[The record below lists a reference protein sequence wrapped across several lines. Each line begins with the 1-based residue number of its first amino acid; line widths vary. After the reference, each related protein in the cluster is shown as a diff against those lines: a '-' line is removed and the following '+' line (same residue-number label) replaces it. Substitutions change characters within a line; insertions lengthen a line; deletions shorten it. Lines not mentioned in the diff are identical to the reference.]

1 MSQPQVLNTA
11 SVTSTNSEKLF
22 ISTDTNDADK
32 LELQAL
38 KALVRDNIRDGN
50 GTLLPIGTIDGTP
63 TDLVYDF
70 HTKNMINQ
78 DIFSSQIHIVHTT
91 YEQRANDQDAL
102 FLDVSC
108 GTVDLSQIEIDETTS
123 AFVEGTLILDICN
136 GADDISLNDAAGNNK
151 HNLQFTSA
159 SSIDKSFTKA
169 LLSANDNSDSSLLFS
184 VVEDASNVSTI
195 ILNKAPNGAGIID
208 VSNKLDV
215 FLDSS
220 NAVALSALPFEVTYG
235 TYRAAY
241 STTGLVTTTV
251 TPNKDDIGMRDLSG
265 NTLITAFTG
274 AVGGYNLAN
283 YLPNGDQDVPSYQLN
298 IGLTVGG
305 NISIAN
311 DTFDIS
317 GADNM
322 VNNLDYMNAI
332 RNFGSNKNVVG
343 DTPAT
348 YLAHTDVSSH
358 SVKITNS
365 ITDLSFGGDNATSH
379 GNGTSGSFI
388 TFLND
393 TQNEYLSS
401 VLQGVITLET
411 RANTSRVE
419 IVNNND
425 VSDVLLGS
433 IVAYIGDT
441 PIQNTNVDLCLN
453 QTKEVTYTVK
463 QKFPNPGSSL
473 LDSLCVSGG
482 NQVNALAI
490 KDASSTLFG
499 NNEVVA
505 TFDESA
511 VATLQEANDI
521 TFIKV
526 TDNNKFATRVN
537 KIFDLCNTDLSYGN
551 PDVQIEVTGTNVQ
564 LDIDGIYNY
573 DLVRLFLEPKTLADL
588 SNAGTGLVADVD
600 NFLGFSTSDSA
611 VQLKT
616 KVDYSHKLND
626 FVWDVID
633 NGTSID
639 MSFSIVPNIVGD
651 VSAHEFQSKIQTL
664 IKKEWTDQITVK
676 EIVDYPS
683 DYILTVLST
692 TISNEVVST
701 SYAGGT
707 VKQFTKKT
715 TNSITD
721 PFPLSSYQN
730 IQTDMSNITITDV
743 YFEWYHSD
751 GTKGPESKL
760 RGFPSSAS
768 RTITYTPQKRTI
780 TKSMIHTMKGQLQGR
795 DKNSGLYDTTETKHD
810 IDLGFNLSTTI
821 NGFNT
826 DNSANFVI
834 NLDLDEGNV
843 SLNSEQYQV
852 LLDFAEGNTV
862 WTTTKKTGTLEAMTN
877 GLTSL
882 QDIFDASDFV
892 TDGNLSSIHTI
903 HVVND
908 TTGTNT
914 LTLKNSD
921 VSFVTLESDRT
932 LLANFVIVIAN
943 GPVFEVLRNG
953 DDISFDN
960 YLYTTD
966 DKLLIDNGIQLDICE
981 NLVNFGGADMS
992 LNLRVDQVNVSHYG
1006 AAGVVADI
1014 SNSKTYTD
1022 ASAQDI
1028 SFNNYRGIIADQT
1041 IEIRRVLGQ
1050 FQLDF
1055 SGVSQTVSG
1064 DFLVGTVLD
1073 ASMTDF
1079 TDTSMGDLGYDI
1091 VSTKSHL
1098 GTTSVTNDGL
1108 SIPVTLTPAQYSIA
1122 GTVANLN
1129 PADFGTKTS
1138 FSDVLFEFYQNDPST
1153 NPNSAGFFKA
1163 SRIATTGDGDTYKID
1178 AKPGGDVIISNPS
1191 GYPFA
1196 SMSGTLAEGLP
1207 YFDLSFGSKQYPF
1220 IVRLKSTITLETDV
1234 SFELSPPKYQV
1245 QYRNLTGVDHFPF
1258 TGDATT
1264 NTTTEYFST
1273 QTAAHVLSDISAT
1286 ITLDISKTFIDFALN
1301 RSTTEFKTDMSG
1313 NSNTIRAQIT
1323 YDTGIIP
1330 GISNE
1335 YLVIPNSGTDTSD
1348 AVTIDKI
1355 SKTGN
1360 FYQLAMTQRAN
1371 GLYTVGGYDVCS
1383 NLINSSANILVKLP
1397 SAYMNEGRYQSVITP
1412 NIGVKTSLIGAEY
1425 DLSGTVPV
1433 IKIRKYT
1440 SPIHESFETFK
1451 IDKNNIRAVGFRAS
1465 TIKEATVV
1473 LSNVSFGT
1481 TAYSFQDILNSTAD
1495 ALTALPAYTDVSAS
1509 DISGETIWDDY
1520 ASGRLKYVM
1529 VPLTY
1534 SGIGNILEVTGANSI
1549 KPVKTLVASTPDI
1562 TRITSADGAPVF
1574 RVRANGRVDT
1584 GTVQTSNLISIT
1596 SQTNNSGQTYNNEFV
1611 SYNVL
1616 LG

>member
-1 MSQPQVLNTA
+1 MSQVFNTA

-22 ISTDTNDADK
+22 ISTDTNDANK

-91 YEQRANDQDAL
+91 YEQRANDQDAT

-108 GTVDLSQIEIDETTS
+108 GTVDLSQIEIDETTA

-136 GADDISLNDAAGNNK
+136 GADDISLNDGAGNNK

-169 LLSANDNSDSSLLFS
+169 LLSASDNSDTTLLFS
-184 VVEDASNVSTI
+184 VIEDASNVSTI
-195 ILNKAPNGAGIID
+195 ILNKAPGGSGIID
-208 VSNKLDV
+208 ISDRLDV
-215 FLDSS
+215 FLDNS
-220 NAVALSALPFEVTYG
+220 NAIALSALPSQVTYG
-235 TYRAAY
+235 TYRATY
-241 STTGLVTTTV
+241 STTGLVTTTAI
-251 TPNKDDIGMRDLSG
+251 PNATDIGLRDLSG
-265 NTLITAFTG
+265 NTLIISYSG
-274 AVGGYNLAN
+274 ENNLQLF
-283 YLPNGDQDVPSYQLN
+283 LPNGANDVPNYQLD
-298 IGLTVGG
+298 ISLTVGG

-311 DTFDIS
+311 DAFDVVNVDS
-317 GADNM
+317 M

-332 RNFGSNKNVVG
+332 RNFGSNKNTA
-343 DTPAT
+343 DDSSAT
-348 YLAHTDVSSH
+348 YLAHTDVLSH
-358 SVKITNS
+358 SVKIANS
-365 ITDLSFGGDNATSH
+365 ITDLSFGGYNAISH
-379 GNGTSGSFI
+379 GNGTNGSFI
-388 TFLND
+388 TLLNNSQD
-393 TQNEYLSS
+393 EYLSS

-441 PIQNTNVDLCLN
+441 AIQGTNVDLCLN
-453 QTKEVTYTVK
+453 QTEVVTYTVK

-490 KDASSTLFG
+490 KDASSTLFLDTSINAVFVDG
-499 NNEVVA
+499 
-505 TFDESA
+505 A
-511 VATLQEANDI
+511 VATLQAANPNNI

-639 MSFSIVPNIVGD
+639 MSFDIVPNIVGD

-664 IKKEWTDQITVK
+664 IKKEWYDGVSVK

-683 DYILTVLST
+683 DYILTVLTST
-692 TISNEVVST
+692 VTEAS
-701 SYAGGT
+701 AGTHGTGT
-707 VKQFTKKT
+707 VKQFTKIT

-721 PFPLSSYQN
+721 PFPLGSYQN
-730 IQTDMSNITITDV
+730 LQTDMSNITITDV
-743 YFEWYHSD
+743 YYEWYHSD

-760 RGFPSSAS
+760 RDFTSSAS

-795 DKNSGLYDTTETKHD
+795 DKVSGLYDITENKYD

-821 NGFNT
+821 TGFNT

-834 NLDLDEGNV
+834 NLDLDEGDV
-843 SLNSEQYQV
+843 SLNSEQYEV
-852 LLDFAEGNTV
+852 LLDFAEGNAV

-903 HVVND
+903 HVVD
-908 TTGTNT
+908 DITGQNT

-921 VSFVTLESDRT
+921 VSFVTLDADRT

-981 NLVNFGGADMS
+981 NLVNFGGTDMS
-992 LNLRVDQVNVSHYG
+992 LNLRLDQVNVSHYG
-1006 AAGVVADI
+1006 TAGAVADI
-1014 SNSKTYTD
+1014 TTSKTYTD

-1041 IEIRRVLGQ
+1041 IEIRRVGGQ

-1064 DFLVGTVLD
+1064 DFLVGAVLD
-1073 ASMTDF
+1073 ASMSDF

-1091 VSTKSHL
+1091 VSNKSHL

-1108 SIPVTLTPAQYSIA
+1108 SIPVTLTPARYTVA
-1122 GTVANLN
+1122 GTVADLS
-1129 PADFGTKTS
+1129 PSVFGTRTS
-1138 FSDVLFEFYQNDPST
+1138 FSDVIFEFFQNVEAT
-1153 NPNSAGFFKA
+1153 NGKSAGFFKA
-1163 SRIATTGDGDTYKID
+1163 SRIATTGDNDRYRI
-1178 AKPGGDVIISNPS
+1178 AANAS
-1191 GYPFA
+1191 GNITIQHPDGSTIVG
-1196 SMSGTLAEGLP
+1196 SMSGALVAPAT
-1207 YFDLSFGSKQYPF
+1207 YYDLSFNNTAYPF
-1220 IVRLKSTITLETDV
+1220 IVRLTNTIADDVDV
-1234 SFELSPPKYQV
+1234 SFELLPPKYQV
-1245 QYRNLTGVDHFPF
+1245 QYRNPTGVGHFPF
-1258 TGDATT
+1258 TGNATT

-1273 QTAAHVLSDISAT
+1273 QTAAHPLSDISAT

-1301 RSTTEFKTDMSG
+1301 RSTTDFTTDMSG

-1323 YDTGIIP
+1323 YEAGINP
-1330 GISNE
+1330 GIDNE
-1335 YLVIPNSGTDTSD
+1335 YLVIPNSGTDTSSV
-1348 AVTIDKI
+1348 AVTIDQI
-1355 SKTGN
+1355 SKSGN
-1360 FYQLAMTQRAN
+1360 FYQLAMTQHVN

-1383 NLINSSANILVKLP
+1383 NLINSSSNILVKLP
-1397 SAYMNEGRYQSVITP
+1397 SAYMNEGRYESVITP

-1425 DLSGTVPV
+1425 DLSGTIPV

-1451 IDKNNIRAVGFRAS
+1451 IDQNNIRAVGFRAS
-1465 TIKEATVV
+1465 TIQEATIV
-1473 LSNVSFGT
+1473 LSTVAFGT
-1481 TAYSFQDILNSTAD
+1481 TAYSFQDILNSTAST
-1495 ALTALPAYTDVSAS
+1495 LTALPTYTDVSAS

-1520 ASGRLKYVM
+1520 ATGKLKYVM

-1534 SGIGNILEVTGANSI
+1534 SGIGNILEVTSASSI

-1562 TRITSADGAPVF
+1562 TRITSGDGAPVF
-1574 RVRANGRVDT
+1574 RVRANGRIDT
-1584 GTVQTSNLISIT
+1584 STVQTSNLISVT

>member
-1 MSQPQVLNTA
+1 MSQFFNTA
-11 SVTSTNSEKLF
+11 SVTDTNSEKLF
-22 ISTDTNDADK
+22 ISTDTNDANK

-50 GTLLPIGTIDGTP
+50 GTLLPIGTIDGTG

-91 YEQRANDQDAL
+91 YEQRANDQDAS

-108 GTVDLSQIEIDETTS
+108 GTVDLSQIEIDETTA

-136 GADDISLNDAAGNNK
+136 GADDISLNDGAGNYK

-169 LLSANDNSDSSLLFS
+169 LLSASDNSDTTLLFS
-184 VVEDASNVSTI
+184 VIEDASNVSTI
-195 ILNKAPNGAGIID
+195 ILNKSPGGSGIID
-208 VSNKLDV
+208 ISDQLDV
-215 FLDSS
+215 FLDNS
-220 NAVALSALPFEVTYG
+220 NAVALSAYPSQVAYG
-235 TYRAAY
+235 VYRATY
-241 STTGLVTTTV
+241 STSGLVTTTV

-265 NTLITAFTG
+265 NTLVTS
-274 AVGGYNLAN
+274 YNGENALLLF
-283 YLPNGDQDVPSYQLN
+283 LPNGANDVPNYQLD
-298 IGLTVGG
+298 ISFTVGG
-305 NISIAN
+305 NISIEN
-311 DTFDIS
+311 ETFDVVNVDS
-317 GADNM
+317 M

-332 RNFGSNKNVVG
+332 RNFGNNKNIAG
-343 DTPAT
+343 DASAT
-348 YLAHTDVSSH
+348 FLEHTDVLSH
-358 SVKITNS
+358 SVHISNG
-365 ITDLSFGGDNATSH
+365 ITDLSFGGVNATSH

-393 TQNEYLSS
+393 SQDEYLSDVS
-401 VLQGVITLET
+401 QGVITLET
-411 RANTSRVE
+411 RTITSRVE
-419 IVNNND
+419 ILNNND

-433 IVAYIGDT
+433 TVAYIGDT
-441 PIQNTNVDLCLN
+441 SIQSTNVDLCLN
-453 QTKEVTYTVK
+453 QTEVVTYTVK

-473 LDSLCVSGG
+473 LDNLCVSGG
-482 NQVNALAI
+482 NHVNALAI
-490 KDASSTLFG
+490 KDASSTLFIDTSINAVFVDG
-499 NNEVVA
+499 
-505 TFDESA
+505 A
-511 VATLQEANDI
+511 VATLQAANPNNI

-633 NGTSID
+633 NGISID
-639 MSFSIVPNIVGD
+639 MSFSIVPNIVGN
-651 VSAHEFQSKIQTL
+651 VLAHEFQSKIQTL
-664 IKKEWTDQITVK
+664 IKKEWTDGDTVQ

-683 DYILTVLST
+683 DYTLTVLST
-692 TISNEVVST
+692 NT
-701 SYAGGT
+701 SEASAGTYGTGT
-707 VKQFTKKT
+707 VKQFTKIT

-721 PFPLSSYQN
+721 PFPLGSYQN
-730 IQTDMSNITITDV
+730 LQTDMSNITITDV
-743 YFEWYHSD
+743 YYEWYHSD

-760 RGFPSSAS
+760 RDFTSSAS

-795 DKNSGLYDTTETKHD
+795 DKVSGLYDISENKYD

-821 NGFNT
+821 TGFNT

-834 NLDLDEGNV
+834 NLDLDEGDV
-843 SLNSEQYQV
+843 SLNSEQYEV

-892 TDGNLSSIHTI
+892 TDGSLSSIHTV

-921 VSFVTLESDRT
+921 ASFVTLEADRT

-981 NLVNFGGADMS
+981 NLVNFGGTDMS
-992 LNLRVDQVNVSHYG
+992 LNLRLDQVNVSHYG
-1006 AAGVVADI
+1006 TAGAVADI
-1014 SNSKTYTD
+1014 TTSKTYTD

-1064 DFLVGTVLD
+1064 DFLVGAVLD
-1073 ASMTDF
+1073 ASMSDF
-1079 TDTSMGDLGYDI
+1079 ADTSMGDLGYDI
-1091 VSTKSHL
+1091 VSNKSHL

-1108 SIPVTLTPAQYSIA
+1108 SVPVTLTPARYKVA

-1129 PADFGTKTS
+1129 VAEFGTRTS
-1138 FSDVLFEFYQNDPST
+1138 FSDVIFEFYQNVEAT
-1153 NPNSAGFFKA
+1153 NGKSAGFFKA
-1163 SRIATTGDGDTYKID
+1163 SRIATTGDGDKYN
-1178 AKPGGDVIISNPS
+1178 ISAQAS
-1191 GYPFA
+1191 G
-1196 SMSGTLAEGLP
+1196 SVTILHGSDTVGTMSGALVSPATS
-1207 YFDLSFGSKQYPF
+1207 FDLSFNDARYPF
-1220 IVRLKSTITLETDV
+1220 IVRLISTIADDVDV
-1234 SFELSPPKYQV
+1234 SFELLAPQYQV
-1245 QYRNLTGVDHFPF
+1245 QYRNSTGVDHFPF

-1264 NTTTEYFST
+1264 NTSIEYFST
-1273 QTAAHVLSDISAT
+1273 ETAAHVLSDISAT

-1301 RSTTEFKTDMSG
+1301 RSTIDFTTDMSG

-1323 YDTGIIP
+1323 YDAGINP

-1335 YLVIPNSGTDTSD
+1335 YLVIPNSGIDTSSV

-1360 FYQLAMTQRAN
+1360 FYQLAMTQQVN
-1371 GLYTVGGYDVCS
+1371 GLYTLDGYDVCS
-1383 NLINSSANILVKLP
+1383 NLVNSSSNILVKLP
-1397 SAYMNEGRYQSVITP
+1397 SAYMNEGRYESVITP

-1425 DLSGTVPV
+1425 DLSGTIPV

-1451 IDKNNIRAVGFRAS
+1451 IDQNNIRAVGFRAL
-1465 TIKEATVV
+1465 TIHEATIV
-1473 LSNVSFGT
+1473 LSSVAFGT
-1481 TAYSFQDILNSTAD
+1481 TAYSFQDILNSTAST
-1495 ALTALPAYTDVSAS
+1495 LTALPTYTTVVKN

-1562 TRITSADGAPVF
+1562 TRITSGDGAPVF
-1574 RVRANGRVDT
+1574 RVRANGRIDT